1 MSYGSNKDANGEA
14 IKANGGSP
22 ILVGEKVK
30 GNEVVSFAFKKNEE
44 TGEIDNTKV
53 ELKFKQSNGAIFTHT
68 FMDGS
73 EAWMI
78 DKINREVLHIA
89 TKVMDEEEY
98 VKAVGES
105 DSFQAWMTKVIAVLT
120 PKLTGKKFTLKIV
133 YRINKKNGK
142 GYPSFP
148 GFPNFIELDGTTP
161 STLSTNPKYDI
172 YEAPTP
178 VTTEGEEKEESAF

>member
-14 IKANGGSP
+14 LKANGGSP

-30 GNEVVSFAFKKNEE
+30 GNEFLSFDFKKNEE
-44 TGEIDNTKV
+44 TGEVDNTKV

-68 FMDGS
+68 FMDGT

-78 DKINREVLHIA
+78 DKINREALHIA
-89 TKVMDEEEY
+89 TKVMGEEEY
-98 VKAVGES
+98 VAAVGES
-105 DSFQAWMTKVIAVLT
+105 ESFQSWMTKVISVLS
-120 PKLTGKKFTLKIV
+120 PKLKDKKFTLKIV
-133 YRINKKNGK
+133 YRISKKTGK

-161 STLSTNPKYDI
+161 STLSTNPKYDF

-178 VTTEGEEKEESAF
+178 VEAEADKAEEKF